1 MTVCE
6 RIDEIE
12 AEEAAKKG
20 LPWKEIGIA
29 AAIVILAILI
39 VTHRRK

>member
-12 AEEAAKKG
+12 AEQTAKNG
-20 LPWKEIGIA
+20 PPWKAIAIGAGILIIGIL
-29 AAIVILAILI
+29 V